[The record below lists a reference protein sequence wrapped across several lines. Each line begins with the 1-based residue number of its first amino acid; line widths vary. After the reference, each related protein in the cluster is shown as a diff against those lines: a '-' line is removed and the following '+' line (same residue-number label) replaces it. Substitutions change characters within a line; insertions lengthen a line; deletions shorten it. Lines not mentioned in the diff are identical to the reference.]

1 MGNDFIVGLFFLWI
15 CISNVF
21 IFILMSVNNLN
32 KDATDALSKICESLD
47 DSVLDLAKEVAKL
60 REEVDKINKE
70 VYNKEEGNCG

>member
-1 MGNDFIVGLFFLWI
+1 MGNDSIIGLFFLWI
-15 CISNVF
+15 CISHVF
-21 IFILMSVNNLN
+21 IFILMSMNNLN
-32 KDATDALSKICESLD
+32 KDAIDALSKICESLD